1 MHSYSSRDVSKLIY
15 ISLFQV
21 DKYQGT
27 RTHEDLKAFIE
38 RMKNGNSDSTEPKN
52 TVRIINL
59 QKFANLIDG
68 IFKKR

>member
-38 RMKNGNSDSTEPKN
+38 RMKNGNSDTEPKN

-59 QKFANLIDG
+59 HKFANLIDG